1 MVPQAALAEIRDAML
16 RVQRR
21 LAAHMAVHVLDS
33 ETQAYGLSDSPVGVL
48 AWLLHRWRSW
58 SYSHGGVES
67 VFPRDHML
75 CTCESPHTRTMR
87 SNKDELPSDVV
98 RWLQSEA
105 SSLWPAILGSLG
117 LRRGPCIRENCQAC
131 RSGEQ
136 HLSGTLKGRRFTLY
150 IPEDLVPEVRRCLD
164 NGRALQELLFEAG
177 PHYIK
182 ALKRQR
188 SSSSKKAQS

>member
-1 MVPQAALAEIRDAML
+1 
-16 RVQRR
+16 
-21 LAAHMAVHVLDS
+21 
-33 ETQAYGLSDSPVGVL
+33 
-48 AWLLHRWRSW
+48 
-58 SYSHGGVES
+58 
-67 VFPRDHML
+67 
-75 CTCESPHTRTMR
+75 MR
-87 SNKDELPSDVV
+87 SNKDESPSDVV

-105 SSLWPAILGSLG
+105 SSLWPAILGSLS
-117 LRRGPCIRENCQAC
+117 LRRAPCVRKNCQAC

-136 HLSGTLKGRRFTLY
+136 HLSYVLYGTLKGRRFTLY